1 MLAHDASYDVAIQL
15 EGTEAGIYCLS
26 YQYLVLL
33 SFFPSKMKWCCKMLS
48 YVTKFLDFSFLCFQ
62 ESLLSVLKMVL
73 VPSPSARSEDI
84 SRSIISGAIYDT
96 AMVIYRIRLFW
107 WHVT

>member
-15 EGTEAGIYCLS
+15 EGTEAGIYFLS
-26 YQYLVLL
+26 YQYLILL

-48 YVTKFLDFSFLCFQ
+48 SVTKFLDLTYFICFQ

-73 VPSPSARSEDI
+73 VPSPSFRSEDI

-96 AMVIYRIRLFW
+96 AMVIYRIRLFC
-107 WHVT
+107 